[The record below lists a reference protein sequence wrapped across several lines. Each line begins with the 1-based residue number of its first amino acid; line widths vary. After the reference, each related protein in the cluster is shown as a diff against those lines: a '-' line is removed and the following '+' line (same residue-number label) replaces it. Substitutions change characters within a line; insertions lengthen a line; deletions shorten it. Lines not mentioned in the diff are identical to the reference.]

1 MDPHYV
7 VGLKVGRLSEKR
19 QTGRVNT
26 QRDSMYAKLPARK
39 DWAAVPAPGGG
50 HRLEREPIR
59 GQNLLRLGLD
69 RCPIHTF
76 AKLITAD
83 FMSVHFVS
91 VNDTP
96 INTSERG
103 KHGFQGKVNNL
114 REEKGQRVR
123 SEGLFLLAK
132 P

>member
-1 MDPHYV
+1 
-7 VGLKVGRLSEKR
+7 
-19 QTGRVNT
+19 
-26 QRDSMYAKLPARK
+26 MYAKLPTRK
-39 DWAAVPAPGGG
+39 DWPAVSAPGGG
-50 HRLEREPIR
+50 HRPEREPVR
-59 GQNLLRLGLD
+59 GQKFPRLGLD

-76 AKLITAD
+76 AKLITTD
-83 FMSVHFVS
+83 SMSVHFVS

-103 KHGFQGKVNNL
+103 KHGFQRKVNNL
-114 REEKGQRVR
+114 REEKGQWVR